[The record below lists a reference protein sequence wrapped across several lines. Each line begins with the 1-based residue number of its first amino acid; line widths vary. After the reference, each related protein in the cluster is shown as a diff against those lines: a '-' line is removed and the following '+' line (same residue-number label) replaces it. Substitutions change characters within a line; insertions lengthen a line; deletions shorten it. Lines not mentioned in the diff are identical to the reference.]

1 MTRLSSQNPG
11 IDSDNDGET
20 PARRSSQPTDY
31 FCTGG
36 YKKMALCLLKRVL
49 TDACGDDAALRD
61 EALEWIGYEPA
72 LGQVKPKGLDFEL
85 IVELADLP
93 VQLGAFRRLCLDSP
107 AEAARVINDIS
118 DRRIAAEREA
128 ERAAQDKSNR
138 SALRRWLSGETVRE
152 LSAVARFASG
162 AGAPKSRPT
171 AGAA

>member
-1 MTRLSSQNPG
+1 MASQG
-11 IDSDNDGET
+11 RKSTERGAMAGSNDT
-20 PARRSSQPTDY
+20 
-31 FCTGG
+31 
-36 YKKMALCLLKRVL
+36 
-49 TDACGDDAALRD
+49 
-61 EALEWIGYEPA
+61 
-72 LGQVKPKGLDFEL
+72 
-85 IVELADLP
+85 LADLNLRVTEVIP
-93 VQLGAFRRLCLDSP
+93 HVLFAGRTNLIFVEVRTDAGIIGLG
-107 AEAARVINDIS
+107 EASLEGKTEAVVGAINDIS